1 MRNRLTILLLAI
13 CALFCC
19 GARAERV
26 YTPSQMEN
34 VNVANRYDF
43 VSDPGGYMSAGAKN
57 SVNERLWRLR
67 QSTSAE
73 VAVAIVPSIGDM
85 PIEDFSEKLFTDWGL
100 GKSDKDNGVLLV
112 IAMEQR
118 RARIQKGCFPT
129 SRARKSYATALFRP

>member
-13 CALFCC
+13 CALLCC

-57 SVNERLWRLR
+57 NVNERLWRLR
-67 QSTSAE
+67 QSTSADL
-73 VAVAIVPSIGDM
+73 IVKES
-85 PIEDFSEKLFTDWGL
+85 
-100 GKSDKDNGVLLV
+100 
-112 IAMEQR
+112 
-118 RARIQKGCFPT
+118 
-129 SRARKSYATALFRP
+129 